1 LSAFAFF
8 QMSTNVRGIQGRLQE
23 IVESINDAL
32 EELKYHMADIQEQ
45 LEDDEVV
52 PDK

>member
-1 LSAFAFF
+1 
-8 QMSTNVRGIQGRLQE
+8 METNVRGIKSRLQE

-32 EELKYHMADIQEQ
+32 DELKYHMADIQER
-45 LEDDEVV
+45 LDEEEVV